1 MTGLSG
7 VLLAIALAIQSPL
20 LMASQAFTVKDIRVE
35 GLQRISA
42 GTVFNYLPVKV
53 GDEIGSAETAS
64 AIRALFRTGFFK
76 DIRVEREGNTFVVS
90 VVERPSIDTIEFT
103 GNEAIE
109 TEQLLEAL
117 KQVGFAP
124 GSSFNRAAFERTKLQ
139 LHEAYFARGRYAVR
153 VTETVTPLPRN
164 RVSIRFDIS
173 EGRVAKIKRINIV
186 GNADFDESDL
196 LGLFKLTTPNWL
208 SWFSDSDQYSKQR
221 LSADLEALR
230 AHYLDRGYINFVVD
244 STQVSLTPDKG
255 FVYVTINITE
265 GDQYLVRDIKLAG
278 DLAVNKEELFPLFT
292 VRKDGIFSRREV
304 QETTSKLTRRLGDE
318 GYAFANVNALPEID
332 ESEKS
337 VDLTFFTDPGKRVYV
352 RRIIFRGNTKSRD
365 GVLRRE
371 MRQMEGG
378 WISTGRLERSR
389 TRLRRRGFFEEITIE
404 TPAVPGTTDMGDVVV
419 SVKEKSSGSFMAG
432 VGYSGSQGAVFNTS
446 LDQENFLGTGNKLNF
461 SFNNT
466 EVNRT
471 FGGSFTNPYWTLD
484 GVSRQISVAY
494 RETDASDANLAD
506 YSTASFEG
514 GSEFG
519 IPINETDRVHVG
531 VTADVTDFTAGASAS
546 NEVREFD
553 SANPDGYFTWRINSR
568 WSRDSRNRRVLPD
581 SGSLTRA
588 TGEIALPGGELTY
601 YRLGV
606 EHRQFIPLGS
616 LFAFIAHGKANYG
629 DGYGDTT
636 ELPLVN
642 NYFAG
647 GIRSVRGFE
656 ANTLGP
662 RDSNNKP
669 LGGALHVA
677 GGGELVLPVPF
688 MTDKRSV
695 RVTAFGD
702 GGNVFKDIGSFD
714 AGEIRF
720 STGVSAI
727 WLSPFGA
734 LTFSLAHP
742 LNAEDGDETEAF
754 QFTLGTNF

>member
-90 VVERPSIDTIEFT
+90 VVERPSIDTIEFA

-389 TRLRRRGFFEEITIE
+389 TRLRRLGFFEEITIE
-404 TPAVPGTTDMGDVVV
+404 TPSVPGTTDMVDVVV

-568 WSRDSRNRRVLPD
+568 WSRDSRNRRILPD

-588 TGEIALPGGELTY
+588 TGEIALPGGDLTY

-695 RVTAFGD
+695 RVTAFVD